1 MHSPT
6 LLTLRIC
13 TALHTYRFIYP
24 TLKAVKVIN
33 RCFVVYVL
41 IQTVDRKEFV
51 ERVFPR
57 EYSVMVYTENNNYYA
72 KNQDGVTI
80 CSNSPT
86 ACLQEAVNYL
96 AQFGGGRI
104 FVKRGTY
111 YPSNMIGIPYGIN
124 IIIEGEGPNT
134 VFRYTNSFRLF
145 TDTGNPTWND
155 AVVFRNF
162 TIDRTGS
169 GENRAEIINISFR
182 GYLEFDGITVYD
194 DYRTGGGDVALGGY
208 NNVVAIAR
216 RNRIFNKS
224 YGIWLFGFYTHIYDN
239 YVENTSDAGIAGT
252 GVIYTNGFA
261 SWIKIPPGLWVG
273 GHTVIENNVCVD
285 CGQTDEAISV
295 DYGADGQV
303 GDGIG
308 IIRNNL
314 ITSKNGVMNHPITV
328 IKVKHAIVEGNIVK
342 GQFKGDLIGVYR
354 FSDPPGSA
362 KYIDILNNV
371 FDVTN
376 RKDLNNS
383 ASSRSLWVDAPH
395 GVNLIGNKFYI
406 SYPYKPQGDDVIV
419 LIGSRVVAKNNKIVL
434 NPSTPGAVARH
445 MSMGI
450 IGNVSDP
457 DTSANIA
464 IASGNYIYDPNQDIW
479 EASIEAGISSN
490 YSKAYVVF
498 ENNLLDVKPY
508 WPVLGI
514 AALSNLTAR
523 LILRGNL
530 SNANVFR
537 YRVNSGVT
545 LTVYQVDEDKWR
557 KVYKGDLP
565 TVYAVNRNSGQAT
578 ISANST
584 RVTVQ
589 HGLNNA
595 PSKVLITP
603 LASPPG
609 KLWIENI
616 TATSFDIVTDTA
628 PTADLQV
635 AWYAEV

>member
-1 MHSPT
+1 MPQYKIK
-6 LLTLRIC
+6 RVVKEF
-13 TALHTYRFIYP
+13 ALPR
-24 TLKAVKVIN
+24 A
-33 RCFVVYVL
+33 YVL
-41 IQTVDRKEFV
+41 
-51 ERVFPR
+51 
-57 EYSVMVYTENNNYYA
+57 VYTEGGHYYA
-72 KNQDGVTI
+72 KDGNGNTI
-80 CSNSPT
+80 CTDSPT
-86 ACLQEAVNYL
+86 ACLQETVNYL
-96 AQFGGGRI
+96 AQFGGGKI

-111 YPSNMIGIPYGIN
+111 YPSNTIRIPHGIN

-145 TDTGNPTWND
+145 TDSGNPTWND
-155 AVVFRNF
+155 ALVFRNF
-162 TIDRTGS
+162 TVDRTGS

-182 GYLEFDGITVYD
+182 GYVEFDGITVYD
-194 DYRTGGGDVALGGY
+194 DYRTGGGDFALGGY

-224 YGIWLFGFYTHIYDN
+224 YGIWLFGFHTHIYDN
-239 YVENTSDAGIAGT
+239 YVENTADVGIVGAGI
-252 GVIYTNGFA
+252 VYSPYS
-261 SWIKIPPGLWVG
+261 SWLKIPPGLWVG

-285 CGQTDEAISV
+285 CGQTDEGISI
-295 DYGADGQV
+295 DYFANGQI

-314 ITSKNGVMNHPITV
+314 ITSKNGVMNNPITV
-328 IKVKHAIVEGNIVK
+328 IKVKHAIVEGNEIR
-342 GQFKGDLIGVYR
+342 GQFRNDLIGVYG
-354 FSDPPGSA
+354 FSNPPGSTG
-362 KYIDILNNV
+362 YIDILNNV

-376 RKDLNNS
+376 RRDLLNS
-383 ASSRSLWVDAPH
+383 ASSRSMY
-395 GVNLIGNKFYI
+395 VNSAYGIKLIGNKFYI
-406 SYPYKPQGDDVIV
+406 NYPYKPQGDGVIG
-419 LIGSRVVAKNNKIVL
+419 LFSSRVVVRDNKIVL
-434 NPSTPGAVARH
+434 NPSTPGAVGRH
-445 MSMGI
+445 
-450 IGNVSDP
+450 IGLLMTGLVSDI
-457 DTSANIA
+457 DRSANIA
-464 IASGNYIYDPNQDIW
+464 IVSGNYIYDPNQDIW
-479 EASIEAGISSN
+479 EASIEAVIPSYTDYPN
-490 YSKAYVVF
+490 AYVVF

-514 AALSNLTAR
+514 ATERNLTAR

-537 YRVNSGVT
+537 YGVLASGVT
-545 LTVYQVDEDKWR
+545 FTVYQVDEDKWR
-557 KVYKGDLP
+557 KVYKGNPP

-616 TATSFDIVTDTA
+616 TASSFDIVTDTA
-628 PTADLQV
+628 PTADLKV

>member
-1 MHSPT
+1 M
-6 LLTLRIC
+6 
-13 TALHTYRFIYP
+13 AIYP
-24 TLKAVKVIN
+24 ITPVPDGS
-33 RCFVVYVL
+33 
-41 IQTVDRKEFV
+41 TVRRLEAYDIL
-51 ERVFPR
+51 
-57 EYSVMVYTENNNYYA
+57 VYTEGGHYYA
-72 KNQDGVTI
+72 KDQKGNLVCVD
-80 CSNSPT
+80 SPT
-86 ACLQEAVNYL
+86 SCLQEAVNYV
-96 AQFGGGRI
+96 AQFGGGKI

-111 YPSNMIGIPYGIN
+111 YPASTVNIPYGID
-124 IIIEGEGPNT
+124 ITIEGEGDTT
-134 VFRYTNSFRLF
+134 VFRYTGPYRLF
-145 TDTGNPTWND
+145 QDSGSPTWND
-155 AVVFRNF
+155 SVVFRRF
-162 TIDRTGS
+162 KIDRTGS
-169 GENRAEIINISFR
+169 GNNNAEIINITFR
-182 GYLEFDGITVYD
+182 GYVEYDGLTIYD
-194 DYRTGGGDVALGGY
+194 DYRTVGSDFAIGGY
-208 NNVVAIAR
+208 NNIVAIAR

-224 YGIWLFGFYTHIYDN
+224 YGISLYGFFCHIHDN
-239 YVENTSDAGIAGT
+239 YVQNTAYEGIVGG
-252 GVIYTNGFA
+252 GVIYTNGFS

-273 GHTVIENNVCVD
+273 GHTVIENNICID
-285 CGQTDEAISV
+285 CGQVDEAISV

-314 ITSKNGVMNHPITV
+314 ITTENGVMFNPITV
-328 IKVKHAIVEGNIVK
+328 VKVKHAIIEGNEVR
-342 GQFKGDLIGVYR
+342 GQFKGDLIGVYN
-354 FSDPPGSA
+354 FSNPPGSA

-383 ASSRSLWVDAPH
+383 ASSRSLFVDAPH

-479 EASIEAGISSN
+479 EASIEVIMSSN
-490 YSKAYVVF
+490 YSNAYVVF

-514 AALSNLTAR
+514 YTFSNLTAR

-537 YRVNSGVT
+537 YKVASGVT

-557 KVYKGDLP
+557 KVYSGDLP

-609 KLWIENI
+609 KLWVENI

>member
-1 MHSPT
+1 MALNLPLKKILTEPSIPKEHS
-6 LLTLRIC
+6 
-13 TALHTYRFIYP
+13 A
-24 TLKAVKVIN
+24 
-33 RCFVVYVL
+33 VVY
-41 IQTVDRKEFV
+41 KEGSHV
-51 ERVFPR
+51 
-57 EYSVMVYTENNNYYA
+57 YA
-72 KNQDGVTI
+72 KNENGSII
-80 CSNSPT
+80 CTDSPT

-96 AQFGGGRI
+96 AQFGGGKI

-111 YPSNMIGIPYGIN
+111 YPSNTIIIPYGIN

-145 TDTGNPTWND
+145 TDSGNPTWND
-155 AVVFRNF
+155 AVIFRNF

-169 GENRAEIINISFR
+169 GTNKAEIINTTFR
-182 GYLEFDGITVYD
+182 GYVEFDGITVYD
-194 DYRTGGGDVALGGY
+194 DYRTGGGDFALGGY

-239 YVENTSDAGIAGT
+239 YVENTADVGIVGA

-261 SWIKIPPGLWVG
+261 SWIKIPPELWVG

-295 DYGADGQV
+295 DYLADGQL

-328 IKVKHAIVEGNIVK
+328 IKVKHAIIEGNEIR
-342 GQFKGDLIGVYR
+342 GQFKGDLIGVYG
-354 FSDPPGSA
+354 FSNPPGA
-362 KYIDILNNV
+362 TRYINILNNI

-383 ASSRSLWVDAPH
+383 TSCRSMFIASQY

-406 SYPYKPQGDDVIV
+406 SYPYKPQGDDI
-419 LIGSRVVAKNNKIVL
+419 IHIFSSMAVVKNNKIVI
-434 NPSTPGAVARH
+434 NPSTPGAVGRH
-445 MSMGI
+445 IGI
-450 IGNVSDP
+450 RLTGNASDL
-457 DTSANIA
+457 DASANTA
-464 IASGNYIYDPNQDIW
+464 VVSENYIYDPSQDIW
-479 EASIEAGISSN
+479 EASIEAVIVPSSS
-490 YSKAYVVF
+490 YPKAYVVF
-498 ENNLLDVKPY
+498 ENNLLDVKSY
-508 WPVLGI
+508 WPALGI
-514 AALSNLTAR
+514 ATYINATTR

-530 SNANVFR
+530 ANVNWFR
-537 YRVNSGVT
+537 YSVTSGVA
-545 LTVYQVDEDKWR
+545 LTVYQVDEDKWQ
-557 KVYKGDLP
+557 KVYKGDTP

-584 RVTVQ
+584 RVTVS
-589 HGLNNA
+589 HGLNKA

-603 LASPPG
+603 LGTPPG

-616 TATSFDIVTDTA
+616 TASSFDIVTDTA
-628 PTADLQV
+628 PTADLKV
-635 AWYAEV
+635 TWYAEV